1 MKKLIQICSLL
12 TLLVAFSV
20 VSINAQSNF
29 GSEVE
34 IPFAFQVGENSY
46 EAGSYIVKVNKLT
59 PSTAKLSIEDP
70 ETGKIQNILMG
81 VTGESAGSE
90 IKLVFDNYEGRRHL
104 SKVRT
109 TETTFAIAG
118 LKGYKDAAARKSAGS
133 AKGTGEAS
141 LF

>member
-20 VSINAQSNF
+20 VSVSAQSNF
-29 GSEVE
+29 GTEVE
-34 IPFAFQVGENSY
+34 IPFAFQVADRSY

-59 PSTAKLSIEDP
+59 PSTAKLSIENP
-70 ETGKIQNILMG
+70 ETGNVQNILLS
-81 VTGESAGSE
+81 VNGESTGSE

-109 TETTFAIAG
+109 TESTLAVAG
-118 LKGYKDAAARKSAGS
+118 LKGYKNAAARKSSESSEGA
-133 AKGTGEAS
+133 GEANM
-141 LF
+141 F

>member
-12 TLLVAFSV
+12 TLLVAFSI
-20 VSINAQSNF
+20 VSVSAQSNF

-34 IPFAFQVGENSY
+34 IPFAFQVADNSY

-70 ETGKIQNILMG
+70 ETGKIQNVLMSI
-81 VTGESAGSE
+81 TGESAGSE

-109 TETTFAIAG
+109 TESTFAVAG
-118 LKGYKDAAARKSAGS
+118 LKGYKDAAARKSAEPSNG
-133 AKGTGEAS
+133 AGEAS
-141 LF
+141 AF